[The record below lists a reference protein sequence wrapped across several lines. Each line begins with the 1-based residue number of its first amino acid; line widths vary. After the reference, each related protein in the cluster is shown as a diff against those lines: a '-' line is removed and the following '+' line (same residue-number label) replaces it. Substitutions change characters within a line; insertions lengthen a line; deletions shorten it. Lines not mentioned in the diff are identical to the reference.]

1 MKIFKLSIEG
11 YRKHKKTEVYF
22 SDATFLIG
30 ENNSGKSSV
39 LKALE
44 LLLNVKAKVQYKDFY
59 TNSVDEKKEEEIVI
73 TGWFN
78 EIEDE
83 VKTSRGIKNRIFPC
97 EGYGD
102 TFVYRKIYALNDSKK
117 ARIEARE
124 HPIEINS
131 KYREC
136 KTIDEMIN
144 LGADRTWFENVG
156 ITFSKKLNVNDRKKL
171 MDIEEL
177 LEVDLAKEIWVDNPG
192 GFENIVQEKLPKFLM
207 IPAMDKFGDD
217 VSGNKNGAL
226 NELLNMFFDEIKEQ
240 SETYQSIKENLKKL
254 SGELD
259 ATNENTEIYKLVN
272 DLNIVASEVFSVAN
286 VNVKS
291 NLNDANDVIKPTF
304 NIDISTNVKTPVE
317 YQVAGTIRSI
327 VFALLRYRAKRD
339 INKSGKQQSLII
351 GFEEPEIYLHP
362 NAINKM
368 RDVIYDLASRG
379 NNQIVCTIHSPYMI
393 NLDFKRKQVVNHLSD
408 SENSGNVCQ
417 VVCMP
422 INLTE
427 SFERL
432 HDDNKKYLKM
442 LIRLEDSLARCF
454 FVKNVLVVEGD
465 TEYVAINETLRFVS
479 EKTRSRILSEW
490 FILRAHGKPIII
502 SIVKYLKALGIN
514 PYVMHDKDMGK
525 KGAEKFNN
533 FISEEVAD
541 NTHLYVLENCIED
554 VLGYK
559 SSTEK
564 PFRAYQY
571 FSNINCSKNI
581 APDWKSVFECIFKGV
596 CWRD

>member
-44 LLLNVKAKVQYKDFY
+44 LLLNVKAKAQYEDFY
-59 TNSVDEKKEEEIVI
+59 TNSVDEKKDEEIVI

-83 VKTSRGIKNRIFPC
+83 VKTSRCIKNRIFPC

-136 KTIDEMIN
+136 KNIEEMIN

-207 IPAMDKFGDD
+207 IPAMDKFGDN
-217 VSGNKNGAL
+217 VSENKNGAL

-259 ATNENTEIYKLVN
+259 ATNEDTEIYKLVN
-272 DLNIVASEVFSVAN
+272 DLNIVDSEVFSAAN

-291 NLNDANDVIKPTF
+291 NLNDANDANDVIKPTF
-304 NIDISTNVKTPVE
+304 NIDISTNVKTPAE
-317 YQVAGTIRSI
+317 YQGAGTIRSI
-327 VFALLRYRAKRD
+327 LFALLRYRAKRD

-379 NNQIVCTIHSPYMI
+379 NNQIICTTHSPLLHQI
-393 NLDFKRKQVVNHLSD
+393 GKAFLSVYLRSFVGEIKYKLLTERLSV
-408 SENSGNVCQ
+408 SEN
-417 VVCMP
+417 M
-422 INLTE
+422 
-427 SFERL
+427 
-432 HDDNKKYLKM
+432 
-442 LIRLEDSLARCF
+442 
-454 FVKNVLVVEGD
+454 
-465 TEYVAINETLRFVS
+465 
-479 EKTRSRILSEW
+479 
-490 FILRAHGKPIII
+490 
-502 SIVKYLKALGIN
+502 
-514 PYVMHDKDMGK
+514 
-525 KGAEKFNN
+525 
-533 FISEEVAD
+533 
-541 NTHLYVLENCIED
+541 
-554 VLGYK
+554 
-559 SSTEK
+559 
-564 PFRAYQY
+564 
-571 FSNINCSKNI
+571 
-581 APDWKSVFECIFKGV
+581 
-596 CWRD
+596 

>member
-44 LLLNVKAKVQYKDFY
+44 LLLSVKAKAKDEDFY
-59 TNSVDEKKEEEIVI
+59 KNSVDEKQDKEIVI

-83 VKTSRGIKNRIFPC
+83 VKKSKGIKNRIFYH

-102 TFVYRKIYALNDSKK
+102 TFVYRKIYTLGDSNK

-124 HPIEINS
+124 HPVEI
-131 KYREC
+131 KAEYRDC
-136 KTIDEMIN
+136 KTIEEMIS
-144 LGADRTWFENVG
+144 LGADKTWFENIG
-156 ITFSKKLNVNDRKKL
+156 ISLTKNLNNTDRKKL
-171 MDIEEL
+171 LDIEEL
-177 LEVDLAKEIWVDNPG
+177 VNIDLENERWADNPG

-207 IPAMDKFGDD
+207 IPAMDKFGDN

-226 NELLNMFFDEIKEQ
+226 NELLNIFFDEIKEQ
-240 SETYQSIKENLKKL
+240 SETYQLIKDNLKKL

-259 ATNENTEIYKLVN
+259 ATNEDTEIYKLVN
-272 DLNIVASEVFSVAN
+272 DLNTVASEVFSAAN

-291 NLNDANDVIKPTF
+291 NLSDANDVIKPTF

-317 YQVAGTIRSI
+317 YQGAGTIRSI

-339 INKSGKQQSLII
+339 ITMSGKQQSLII

-362 NAINKM
+362 NAISKM
-368 RDVIYDLASRG
+368 RDVIYALASQG
-379 NNQIVCTIHSPYMI
+379 NNQIICTTHSPYMI
-393 NLDFKRKQVVNHLSD
+393 NLDYEHKQVVNHLSD
-408 SENSGNVCQ
+408 SENCGNGCQ
-417 VVCMP
+417 VACTP

-465 TEYVAINETLRFVS
+465 TEYVAINETLKFVS
-479 EKTRSRILSEW
+479 EETRSRILSDW

-514 PYVMHDKDMGK
+514 PYVMHDKDTGIN
-525 KGAEKFNN
+525 GAEKFNSY
-533 FISEEVAD
+533 ISKAVD
-541 NTHLYVLENCIED
+541 DQIHLYVLEDCIED

-559 SSTEK
+559 PGTEK

-571 FSNINCSKNI
+571 FSNITK
-581 APDWKSVFECIFKGV
+581 PDDISADWRSVFESIFKDV
-596 CWRD
+596 SWE